1 MEQRKAEDRYK
12 TYGYNAL
19 EGFCN
24 PELLHIWL
32 FKVIPHCSGNK
43 HYSHDK
49 RR

>member
-19 EGFCN
+19 EGFSN

-32 FKVIPHCSGNK
+32 FKVIPDCSGNK
-43 HYSHDK
+43 PYSHDK